1 MARTTQK
8 DRVVAYINEFGSITT
23 WQAYADL
30 GITRL
35 SARIWELKE
44 EGYIFKK
51 DRVKRMNR
59 YNQPVSFDKY
69 MIIGNINEV
78 ANA

>member
-1 MARTTQK
+1 MNKPTQK

-59 YNQPVSFDKY
+59 YNQPISFDKY
-69 MIIGNINEV
+69 MIVGNINEV

>member
-1 MARTTQK
+1 MNKPTQK

-69 MIIGNINEV
+69 MIVGNINEV